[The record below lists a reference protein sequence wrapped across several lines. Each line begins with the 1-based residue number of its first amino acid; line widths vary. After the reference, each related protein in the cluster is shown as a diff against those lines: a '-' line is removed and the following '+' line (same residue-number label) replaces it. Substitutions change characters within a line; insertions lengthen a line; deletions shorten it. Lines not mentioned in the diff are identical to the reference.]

1 MQPLTAF
8 PLPLETG
15 APPAGYAPS
24 DSSST
29 SAFEA
34 GVNER
39 DTFFGQRRCIIC
51 GKQVLVLQ
59 HCYIIPKTEEHTW
72 EDLKYRGWLPQQAKD
87 APQREPRNGL
97 LLCVHHHA
105 LFDQHLFF
113 IRFFPN
119 AKKFVLIDYSDH
131 YYDDIQPYHGKAI
144 ALDIADKYAPFP
156 SLFIFFF
163 FFFFFFFFRFH

>member
-59 HCYIIPKTEEHTW
+59 HCYIIPKTEEHTVSQISYTYHPFFKINSRHSGKTSSTVVGC
-72 EDLKYRGWLPQQAKD
+72 LNRPKMHLNVNHAM
-87 APQREPRNGL
+87 ASS
-97 LLCVHHHA
+97 CVYTIMHY
-105 LFDQHLFF
+105 
-113 IRFFPN
+113 
-119 AKKFVLIDYSDH
+119 LINTCFSYVS
-131 YYDDIQPYHGKAI
+131 
-144 ALDIADKYAPFP
+144 
-156 SLFIFFF
+156 SLM
-163 FFFFFFFFRFH
+163 